1 MQRTTEG
8 GEDIDETRLAM
19 GDNCSSQMMKVHDN
33 LPASQCITDIFPQE
47 NVFEGEKEGKEKV
60 KIVRKSHRIEEIR
73 RTKPSLLPQN
83 NIFRTTQIKK
93 EKRAIDLM

>member
-33 LPASQCITDIFPQE
+33 LPASQCITDIFP
-47 NVFEGEKEGKEKV
+47 KKTCLKEK
-60 KIVRKSHRIEEIR
+60 
-73 RTKPSLLPQN
+73 
-83 NIFRTTQIKK
+83 KK
-93 EKRAIDLM
+93 EKRKWR